1 MPCSANAQQGRKNG
15 LERCRYDSGFW
26 GKHVKLILRGFSH
39 PDYTVGFGIAPNQ
52 PVFETGSQTAAK
64 TPFTAGSE
72 LHSTLKLSLV
82 YHPFQQLSSNFFMA
96 GTFIGISPKSGF
108 LVL

>member
-1 MPCSANAQQGRKNG
+1 MTIANLTNA
-15 LERCRYDSGFW
+15 SF
-26 GKHVKLILRGFSH
+26 FFH

-72 LHSTLKLSLV
+72 LHSTLKLVELLMTV
-82 YHPFQQLSSNFFMA
+82 
-96 GTFIGISPKSGF
+96 
-108 LVL
+108 